1 VIACTDYRTRVL
13 AEPGIDSEE
22 LREHRESCAICA
34 AYTQR
39 LQRFEGRLAAALRI
53 DVGAESTLDNVV
65 PLIRPRA
72 PARLPRRWLAVAAS
86 FIGGI
91 GIATFLWLGSAQPTL
106 AAAVVAHMAHEPA
119 AWKASDARVAE
130 PALDAVLKETGVRLL
145 PGMGRVSYA
154 SSCPFRSHTVPHLVV
169 QTASGPVTVMVLV
182 HEQVA
187 SAQHFNEQ
195 GYQGMLVPVAGHG
208 SIAVIMRGSDSADVQ
223 HIADS
228 VGREIQWTR

>member
-1 VIACTDYRTRVL
+1 VITCTDYRTRTL
-13 AEPGIDSEE
+13 AEPGVDSDE
-22 LREHRESCAICA
+22 LREHRQSCAICA

-39 LQRFEGRLAAALRI
+39 LQSFEGRLAAALRI
-53 DVGAESTLDNVV
+53 DVGAQAAPDNVV

-72 PARLPRRWLAVAAS
+72 QSRLPRRWLAVAAS
-86 FIGGI
+86 IIGGV
-91 GIATFLWLGSAQPTL
+91 GLATFLWLGSAQPTL

-119 AWKASDARVAE
+119 AWKPTDAQVAQ

-154 SSCPFRSHTVPHLVV
+154 QSCDFRSHTVPHLVV
-169 QTASGPVTVMVLV
+169 QTPSGPVTVMVLV

-187 SAQHFNEQ
+187 HAQHFNEQ
-195 GYQGMLVPVAGHG
+195 GYQGMLVPVGGHG

-223 HIADS
+223 RIADS
-228 VGREIQWTR
+228 VEREIQWTG

>member
-1 VIACTDYRTRVL
+1 VITCTDYRTRVL
-13 AEPGIDSEE
+13 AEPGADSDD
-22 LREHRESCAICA
+22 LREHLESCAICA

-53 DVGAESTLDNVV
+53 DVGADSAPNNVV
-65 PLIRPRA
+65 PLIQPRA
-72 PARLPRRWLAVAAS
+72 PSRLPRRWLAIAAS

-106 AAAVVAHMAHEPA
+106 AAAVVAHMAHEQA
-119 AWKASDARVAE
+119 AWNPTDAQVAQ
-130 PALDAVLKETGVRLL
+130 PALDAVLKAAGVRLR

-154 SSCPFRSHTVPHLVV
+154 QSCLFRWHNVPHLVV
-169 QTASGPVTVMVLV
+169 QTPSGPVTVMVLAYE
-182 HEQVA
+182 HVA
-187 SAQHFNEQ
+187 TAQHFNEQ

-223 HIADS
+223 HIAES
-228 VGREIQWTR
+228 VEREIQWTG

>member
-1 VIACTDYRTRVL
+1 MITCTHYRTCIL
-13 AEPGIDSEE
+13 AEPGADSDD

-53 DVGAESTLDNVV
+53 DVGVDSTSNNVV
-65 PLIRPRA
+65 PLIQPRA
-72 PARLPRRWLAVAAS
+72 PSRLPRRWLAIAAS

-106 AAAVVAHMAHEPA
+106 AAAVVAHMAHEPS
-119 AWKASDARVAE
+119 AWKPSDAQVSQ
-130 PALDAVLKETGVRLL
+130 PALDAVLKDAGVRLV
-145 PGMGRVSYA
+145 PGMGRVTYA
-154 SSCPFRSHTVPHLVV
+154 HTCPFRSHTVPHLVV
-169 QTASGPVTVMVLV
+169 QTPSGPVTVMVLA

-223 HIADS
+223 RIAEG
-228 VGREIQWTR
+228 VEREIQWAG

>member
-1 VIACTDYRTRVL
+1 MITCTDYRTHVL
-13 AEPGIDSEE
+13 AEPAADSDD
-22 LREHRESCAICA
+22 LREHVESCAICA

-53 DVGAESTLDNVV
+53 DLGAEWAPNNVV
-65 PLIRPRA
+65 PLIPPRA
-72 PARLPRRWLAVAAS
+72 PLRLPPSLLAVAAS

-119 AWKASDARVAE
+119 AWTPSDAQVAQ
-130 PALDAVLKETGVRLL
+130 PALDAVLKDAGVRLL
-145 PGMGRVSYA
+145 PGMGRVTYA
-154 SSCPFRSHTVPHLVV
+154 HNCPFRSHTVPHLVV
-169 QTASGPVTVMVLV
+169 QTPSGPVTVMVLA

-187 SAQHFNEQ
+187 GSQHFNEQ

-228 VGREIQWTR
+228 VARDIQWTG